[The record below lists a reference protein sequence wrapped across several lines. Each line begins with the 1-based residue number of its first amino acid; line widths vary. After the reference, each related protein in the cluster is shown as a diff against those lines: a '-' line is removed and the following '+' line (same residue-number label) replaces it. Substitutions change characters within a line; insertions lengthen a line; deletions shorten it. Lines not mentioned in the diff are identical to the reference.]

1 MSTAVDQPRVAPL
14 ATAPVWD
21 DAANERERKNARVR
35 RVASRSVLYVTA
47 TLFALFAALPFAW
60 MILTVFKTN
69 TDLYNPNQNPF
80 LFNEPPTLAN
90 ITYLFENTEYA
101 TFVRNTLIV
110 SVLVVIITL
119 IGAVPAAYSLSRL
132 AGRWGEGLGIAIFL
146 VYLVPPTLLFIP
158 LSKMVADL
166 GIRNTW
172 WSMVVVYPTFTIPFC
187 TWLLMGFFKSI
198 PRDIEEQAMIDG
210 YSRLGAIWRTVLP
223 VSIPGL
229 LTVVVFSFALTM
241 HEFVY
246 ALAFVTS
253 SDQKTI
259 SIGVTTELIR
269 GDVFFWQSLMA
280 AAALVA
286 IPMALLY
293 NLFLD
298 RFISGFTLGAVKG

>member
-1 MSTAVDQPRVAPL
+1 
-14 ATAPVWD
+14 
-21 DAANERERKNARVR
+21 
-35 RVASRSVLYVTA
+35 
-47 TLFALFAALPFAW
+47 
-60 MILTVFKTN
+60 
-69 TDLYNPNQNPF
+69 
-80 LFNEPPTLAN
+80 
-90 ITYLFENTEYA
+90 
-101 TFVRNTLIV
+101 
-110 SVLVVIITL
+110 
-119 IGAVPAAYSLSRL
+119 
-132 AGRWGEGLGIAIFL
+132 
-146 VYLVPPTLLFIP
+146 VPPTLLFIP
-158 LSKMVADL
+158 LSKVVADL

-223 VSIPGL
+223 ISIPGL

-293 NLFLD
+293 NVFLD